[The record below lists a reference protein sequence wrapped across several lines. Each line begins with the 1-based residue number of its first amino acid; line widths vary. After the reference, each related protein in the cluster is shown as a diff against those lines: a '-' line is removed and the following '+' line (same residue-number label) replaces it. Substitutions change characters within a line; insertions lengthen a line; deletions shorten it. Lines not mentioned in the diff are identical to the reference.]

1 MVLNHS
7 FSEDQTSFLVK
18 LLKVSFF
25 PLWPKTSWQKSK
37 SFIFFSSIVFQF
49 GSHSLTLL
57 VQAGLVKPI
66 RNAASTRYIAAATC
80 LHVSLIP
87 AYMCNGRSLFL
98 LSFQVLSK
106 VCGMDPLLTEVFYI
120 LLWWYSIYFLNDY
133 GIAKVEA
140 ILIYSNCML
149 YYSYSH

>member
-7 FSEDQTSFLVK
+7 FSEDQNLFFGEATKGLFFSSLAK
-18 LLKVSFF
+18 NLL
-25 PLWPKTSWQKSK
+25 QKSK
-37 SFIFFSSIVFQF
+37 SFMFFSSIVFQF

-120 LLWWYSIYFLNDY
+120 LL
-133 GIAKVEA
+133 
-140 ILIYSNCML
+140 
-149 YYSYSH
+149 